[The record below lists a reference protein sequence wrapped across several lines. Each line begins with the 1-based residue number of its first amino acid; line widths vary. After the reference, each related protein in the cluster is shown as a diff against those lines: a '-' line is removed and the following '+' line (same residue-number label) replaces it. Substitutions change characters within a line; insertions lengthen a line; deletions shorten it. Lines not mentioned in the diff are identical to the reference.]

1 MMIIILRVL
10 SKNLK
15 VLNYLGGVHMLQHLQ
30 IENFA
35 LIDKLSLELSGS
47 LNVLTGETG
56 AGKSIIIDSINFVFG
71 GRVSKD
77 IVRTGKEKAIVEAVF
92 NSLEKLRPLFDE
104 NGLNFD
110 EESIILY
117 REFNSAGK
125 NVCRV
130 NGRMVNTSI
139 LSEIGQYLVD
149 MHGQHDNQSL
159 MKSSLHMSLL
169 DLFCGNELFEKLA
182 KYKEILFDLRALE
195 KEIEGLKSHALERK
209 NKIDFL
215 KFQIN
220 EILSANLVVGE
231 DDELENKRSL
241 MKNWE
246 RISECLTF
254 AYAQLSESN
263 DGKPSANDQIAL
275 AASKL
280 LIAAPYNNEI
290 FEITEKINET
300 VFQLQDISSTIRD
313 FIFGIE
319 FSTIELEQTEERLDV
334 ITRLKKKYGI
344 KIENIFEFCEKASE
358 ELEIIDIS
366 PEKIF
371 ELEKIYNHNEIKAHA
386 MAQEI
391 SFQRKKVSKIIELK
405 VAIELEDLEMRG
417 AAFEGKFST
426 TPLLTSGI
434 DKMEF
439 LFSANKGEPVK
450 PLSKIASGGEMS
462 RVMLA
467 IKSILAEVDQI
478 PLLIFDEIDSGIS
491 GIASQKVG
499 EKLKRLAKNHQII
512 CVTHHAQI
520 AAMANRH
527 FCVSKLEE
535 NNKTITKVENIF
547 LEKRIAEIGR
557 LLSGTHL
564 TDISKKHAQELLEN
578 REKEK

>member
-1 MMIIILRVL
+1 
-10 SKNLK
+10 
-15 VLNYLGGVHMLQHLQ
+15 MLQHLH

-35 LIDKLSLELSGS
+35 LIDKISLEPSGN

-56 AGKSIIIDSINFVFG
+56 AGKSIIIDSINFVLG

-77 IVRTGKEKAIVEAVF
+77 VIRTGKEKAIVEAVF
-92 NSLEKLRPLFDE
+92 DSLEKLRPLFDE

-130 NGRMVNTSI
+130 NGRIVNTSI

-182 KYKEILFDLRALE
+182 KYKEVLFHLRALK
-195 KEIEGLKSHALERK
+195 KELEGLKSHALERK

-231 DDELENKRSL
+231 DDELESKRSL

-263 DGKPSANDQIAL
+263 DGKPPANDQIAL

-290 FEITEKINET
+290 FEITEKINEI

-319 FSTIELEQTEERLDV
+319 FSAIELEQAEERLDV
-334 ITRLKKKYGI
+334 ITRLKKKYGR

-391 SFQRKKVSKIIELK
+391 SFQRKKVSKIIESK

-499 EKLKRLAKNHQII
+499 EKLKGLAKNHQII

-547 LEKRIAEIGR
+547 LEKRVAEIGR
-557 LLSGTHL
+557 LLSGAHL